1 MSEETKPID
10 KKKALEEKKAAD
22 RAAKLAKTL
31 ERLREMEEV
40 TQAYEN
46 SADAN
51 AERKELNKS
60 GVDTDSTFNLKRV
73 ANRAIT
79 KERLDERDQERDQE
93 RAKAEE
99 ERAALQK
106 EGDDYVSRKNQE
118 KEQQQK
124 EEEDMNWTYVG
135 GDKDS
140 ANQRFRT
147 IDKTSMEEVE
157 DTKVIEKKFNDG
169 VSTGKTDKEVY
180 ESDPGLKDK
189 YPNLG
194 EFRKAAE
201 AFRASQ
207 NTTETVTSKKLVPVT
222 KQETITQDREDF
234 KKTNHWS
241 SKFNPASIS
250 RMSRKLKERGADVSP
265 DELEKVFKNM
275 GSEKDAI
282 KWARENG
289 YDFLVGR
296 GGSSGSTTT
305 RGKTDWS

>member
-1 MSEETKPID
+1 MSEKTKPIN

-22 RAAKLAKTL
+22 RNAKLARTL
-31 ERLREMEEV
+31 ERLREMEEM
-40 TQAYEN
+40 TKAQES
-46 SADAN
+46 SADSKREQRA
-51 AERKELNKS
+51 LTDS
-60 GVDTDSTFNLKRV
+60 GIDTDSEFNL
-73 ANRAIT
+73 ARASSTAIRRERIDEKKQQIE
-79 KERLDERDQERDQE
+79 KE
-93 RAKAEE
+93 KK

-189 YPNLG
+189 YPTIG
-194 EFRKAAE
+194 EFREAAE

-234 KKTNHWS
+234 EKTNHWS

-275 GSEKDAI
+275 SSEKDAI

-296 GGSSGSTTT
+296 GSASGSTTT

>member
-1 MSEETKPID
+1 MSEKTKPID
-10 KKKALEEKKAAD
+10 KKKALEEKRVAARD
-22 RAAKLAKTL
+22 AKTAKTL
-31 ERLREMEEV
+31 ERMRELDEYREAMENL
-40 TQAYEN
+40 A
-46 SADAN
+46 SAN
-51 AERKELNKS
+51 ETRQELEKS
-60 GVDTDSTFNLKRV
+60 GLDTNPTFNLTRK
-73 ANRAIT
+73 ANEAIRQ
-79 KERLDERDQERDQE
+79 ERIDERNQE
-93 RAKAEE
+93 RAKIEA

-147 IDKTSMEEVE
+147 INKTSMEEVE
-157 DTKVIEKKFNDG
+157 KEEVVEKKFNDG
-169 VSTGKTDKEVY
+169 ISTGKTDKEVY

-189 YPNLG
+189 YPTLSK
-194 EFRKAAE
+194 FREAAE

-207 NTTETVTSKKLVPVT
+207 NTTETITTKSLVPVNT
-222 KQETITQDREDF
+222 QEKITQNREDF
-234 KKTNHWS
+234 EKTNHWS
-241 SKFNPASIS
+241 SKFQPTVIAS
-250 RMSRKLKERGADVSP
+250 MSRKLRERGADVSP

-275 GSEKDAI
+275 SSEKDAV

-289 YDFLVGR
+289 YDFLVG
-296 GGSSGSTTT
+296 GGRSSGSTTT